1 MMKMSLIDKLGV
13 LLDIINSSK
22 EYVLVFFT
30 LLFVCYILASTTKKS
45 AKRVK
50 KISLVIYV
58 IIIGMIIYI
67 YHDNLSNMFDYMM
80 NNFFIV
86 IYFPNLAVYL
96 AAIITTNIILWI
108 SIFNF
113 KIPRFLKNINAT
125 VYCIMMYL
133 LILILNIINEN
144 KLDIFTQSSVYSNSN
159 AQALIELSSTV
170 FIVWIAFLIIYK
182 IIKSLI
188 VKPNQQVLQTNM
200 VKQKVA
206 KPIVKKVVEKPYRQI
221 QPPHVVKANTIKAT
235 ENVATKNYDDLLTLD
250 DYKLLLSI
258 LKEQKEKQQQERA
271 RQEKIDK
278 EQAKFYELQQLYS
291 NVNPTKI

>member
-13 LLDIINSSK
+13 LLDMINSSK
-22 EYVLVFFT
+22 EYILVFFV
-30 LLFVCYILASTTKKS
+30 LLFVCCTLASTTKKN
-45 AKRVK
+45 AKRTK
-50 KISLVIYV
+50 KISLAIYA

-67 YHDNLSNMFDYMM
+67 YHDNLGNMFDYMM

-96 AAIITTNIILWI
+96 AAIIATNIILWI

-113 KIPRFLKNINAT
+113 RMPRFLKNINAT
-125 VYCIMMYL
+125 VYCVMMYL
-133 LILILNIINEN
+133 LILILSIINEN
-144 KLDIFTQSSVYSNSN
+144 KLDVFTQSSVYSNSN

-182 IIKSLI
+182 TIKSLI
-188 VKPNQQVLQTNM
+188 VKPRQQVLPSNM
-200 VKQKVA
+200 VKQRVD
-206 KPIVKKVVEKPYRQI
+206 KPVVKEPVEKPYRQI
-221 QPPHVVKANTIKAT
+221 QPPYVVKANTIKT
-235 ENVATKNYDDLLTLD
+235 EKSTTKNYDDLLTLD